1 MFSPFLL
8 FKGGKGIAT
17 SAGILLFLSWPCA
30 LLAMSIWLLFALIF
44 KTSSLGALSASLS
57 APILF
62 WIISKLVEIE
72 LLPNSLNIYNIEIYI
87 VFIITVLIWTK
98 HIPNIKRIFKG
109 TESKI

>member
-1 MFSPFLL
+1 MFKLSALSTPF
-8 FKGGKGIAT
+8 FKF
-17 SAGILLFLSWPCA
+17 LFLGFTN
-30 LLAMSIWLLFALIF
+30 LFALIF
-44 KTSSLGALSASLS
+44 KTYSLGALSASIS
-57 APILF
+57 APVLF

-72 LLPNSLNIYNIEIYI
+72 LLPNSLNINNIEIYI